1 MERCDGAET
10 RRCPS
15 VARVMPLG
23 DGCRRAVFKRREKRF
38 LVLVELDGQDV
49 WVHTN
54 NSGSM
59 LGLLRPGREVLISPA
74 GNPKR
79 KLPYTL
85 ELVRIDGIWVGVNTL
100 VPNRMLRYC
109 FEGKLI
115 PEMDG
120 YTAFRAEARVGQSR
134 LDALLDGPSG
144 KLWIEAKNVTLV
156 EEEVAYF
163 PDAVTLR
170 GQKHLRE
177 LMSLAAQGI
186 RVACLYLVQREDARC
201 FAPADFV
208 DPVFAD
214 LVWKAEEAGV
224 EMWPYLAVVSPE
236 GIGMGKRLSLVK
248 G

>member
-1 MERCDGAET
+1 MESCDGAKTRCSASVET
-10 RRCPS
+10 L
-15 VARVMPLG
+15 MPLG
-23 DGCRRAVFKRREKRF
+23 DGCQRAVFKRREKRF

-59 LGLLRPGREVLISPA
+59 LGLLRPRREVLISPA
-74 GNPKR
+74 NNPKR

-85 ELVRIDGIWVGVNTL
+85 ELVRIEGMWVGVNTL
-100 VPNRMLRYC
+100 VPNRMLRHC
-109 FEGKLI
+109 FDGKLI

-120 YTAFRAEARVGQSR
+120 YTAFRAEAKVGQSR

-156 EEEVAYF
+156 EDEVAYF
-163 PDAVTLR
+163 PDAVTVR

-177 LMSLAAQGI
+177 LMDLAAQGI
-186 RVACLYLVQREDARC
+186 RVACFYFVQREDARC
-201 FAPADFV
+201 FAPADFI
-208 DPVFAD
+208 DPAFAD

-224 EMWPYLAVVSPE
+224 EMWPYQALVTPE
-236 GIGMGKRLSLVK
+236 GIGMGKRLPFFR